1 VSWVA
6 QQELSCSDQVG
17 ARFAL
22 NLSRVILGLRV
33 IAANTGLRYSIFETK
48 VLLPFVRAGEGSA
61 RLLEDHQEVVPRREL
76 ALPVH
81 LDS

>member
-1 VSWVA
+1 VSRVA
-6 QQELSCSDQVG
+6 QQELSRSDQVG
-17 ARFAL
+17 TPLAL
-22 NLSRVILGLRV
+22 DLSRVILRLRV
-33 IAANTGLRYSIFETK
+33 ISANTGLRYSIFETK

-61 RLLEDHQEVVPRREL
+61 RLLEDHQEVVPGREL

>member
-1 VSWVA
+1 M
-6 QQELSCSDQVG
+6 
-17 ARFAL
+17 R
-22 NLSRVILGLRV
+22 LRV
-33 IAANTGLRYSIFETK
+33 LAANTGLRYSIFETK

-81 LDS
+81 LDG